1 MSLGA
6 SGVIPSLPKKETEMD
21 QPPPSRNDRRPD
33 RTPLPLE
40 GFAKP
45 PPFELFVGIDV
56 SQEWVDAAVVDARG
70 NLIRTAQRYDNRGP
84 GFQKLWDETQALG
97 AKFSAPMAYAME
109 ASGSYH
115 HNLLVFLLG
124 KTDQVWSFNPLL
136 LRKERVGQIRKMKTD
151 ALDAQMIAE
160 FARKDGRQH
169 PFSTI
174 DPDQMRLRELC
185 RVRFRLVR
193 KASKTKQQLRR
204 DLDILC
210 PGLGAE
216 FKDPAS
222 PSAVAVLKKAVQVT
236 NLFET
241 TVAEVEETLGPFYHD
256 PGRRHV
262 KAVAIQK
269 HFEER
274 LGNGGLEEPLTWEVR
289 FLLHQLELFDEQVRQ
304 VEGRIA
310 REMEKRKSLLTT
322 VPGVGPVTA
331 AIVEGELGDPHRFPD
346 ERAVR
351 AFAGLDPSVRQSGK
365 FEGDRMR
372 ISKRGSPRLRD
383 AVYNAALPA
392 IRVNPAC
399 QEFYDRLRAG
409 GKHHKAALTAVAGKL
424 LVQCWAVLRDG
435 KSFELPEKY
444 RAPGVTE
451 KDEGAST
458 KSTASLEKGKVLDPS
473 SKFPE
478 DQDGHSR
485 GPDSGRKA
493 PGRSPKP
500 STTHGPARKKR
511 PGSGEVSS
519 SGSSK
524 KSATA

>member
-1 MSLGA
+1 
-6 SGVIPSLPKKETEMD
+6 MD
-21 QPPPSRNDRRPD
+21 QPPPSRPDRRPD

-45 PPFELFVGIDV
+45 PPVELFVGIDV

-70 NLIRTAQRYDNRGP
+70 NLIRAAHRYDNRGP

-97 AKFSAPMAYAME
+97 AKFSAPVAYAME

-136 LRKERVGQIRKMKTD
+136 LRKERVGQIRKTKTD

-169 PFSTI
+169 PFSTV

-210 PGLGAE
+210 PGLGPE

-236 NLFET
+236 NLFGN
-241 TVAEVEETLGPFYHD
+241 TVADVEETLGPFYHD
-256 PGRRHV
+256 PGRRHL

-289 FLLHQLELFDEQVRQ
+289 FLLHQLELYDEQVRQ

-383 AVYNAALPA
+383 GVYNAALPA

-399 QEFYDRLRAG
+399 KEFYDRLRAG

-444 RAPGVTE
+444 RTGNATE
-451 KDEGAST
+451 KGADGV
-458 KSTASLEKGKVLDPS
+458 KAKPASLEKGEDLDPS
-473 SKFPE
+473 PTSPE
-478 DQDGHSR
+478 GQEGRSR
-485 GPDSGRKA
+485 GRDPVRRA
-493 PGRSPKP
+493 PGPRSKSSSTPSSARRRRAETGTVGSSESPKKP
-500 STTHGPARKKR
+500 
-511 PGSGEVSS
+511 V
-519 SGSSK
+519 
-524 KSATA
+524 TA